1 MEMHSQ
7 EGVPGYVPQI
17 PVPTKGQEKYFL
29 QSACKEDGVLIPYFH
44 GTGTKITEFRSKM
57 TGNGNDQYGSGFY
70 NCPLMK
76 WKLMILFHA

>member
-7 EGVPGYVPQI
+7 EGVPGYVPEI

-44 GTGTKITEFRSKM
+44 GTG
-57 TGNGNDQYGSGFY
+57 NQYGSGFY